1 MPVVSTRTILHLNT
15 FLWGTWRASSGYRPL
30 GSRLS
35 PSPTGVSQL
44 PHQPI
49 RCMGETNPLTQEDCL
64 HYPCVIV
71 VKRFISSSYYQ
82 NAFLGI
88 AIPLLPLSSKM
99 LIPEVVSRTPH
110 GKEAEGNGET
120 PMGCA
125 GQLRPHRTKVRG
137 GSAPAPWNANLF
149 PQPLNSH

>member
-1 MPVVSTRTILHLNT
+1 MAGLRKTRFPDNQGSLPCWASGLVGKQLA
-15 FLWGTWRASSGYRPL
+15 FLWGTWRASSGYRPV

-49 RCMGETNPLTQEDCL
+49 RCIGETNPLTQEDCL

-88 AIPLLPLSSKM
+88 ANPLLPLSSKM
-99 LIPEVVSRTPH
+99 LIPEFVSRTPY

-120 PMGCA
+120 P
-125 GQLRPHRTKVRG
+125 
-137 GSAPAPWNANLF
+137 NLKAEV
-149 PQPLNSH
+149 P